1 MVEGAG
7 DTAAGSS
14 DVRYGTMMEV
24 TTLNATGQ
32 GFRDGLLVQAQFSN
46 PAHCACDAEGNLYVA
61 DSANHCIRKIS
72 VYGVVSTFAGDGT
85 VGHQDGPGAAAR
97 FNHPVGVAI
106 DAGGNV

>member
-72 VYGVVSTFAGDGT
+72 VYGVVSTFAGDG
-85 VGHQDGPGAAAR
+85 PGAAAR